1 MYYNFASL
9 FNIYSLFILIILLS
23 STYTNNFDI
32 LLGLLNWFDQT
43 QLLQLLYL
51 PLLLISFTLTN
62 NINLLFL
69 M

>member
-62 NINLLFL
+62 NINLHFL